1 MLRLLF
7 HEGNLPIMIDF
18 ILQNYNKSRIYSAR
32 GVRLVQIKLDDQII
46 FHGEIARSSGEL
58 KGSLSSFGDVS
69 TILHNDITSDSLL
82 GLGQLHLYIKQIF
95 YRSYAYL
102 LT

>member
-1 MLRLLF
+1 MT
-7 HEGNLPIMIDF
+7 ENVYIVI

-58 KGSLSSFGDVS
+58 KGPLSSFGDVS
-69 TILHNDITSDSLL
+69 TPLMVFDN
-82 GLGQLHLYIKQIF
+82 F
-95 YRSYAYL
+95 F
-102 LT
+102 